1 MKLSMITCPVTGT
14 IGGYTVTKETTMKQI
29 DTAQL
34 DITACQAQA
43 AEYHA
48 RGFNCAQAVAC
59 TLAPAVG
66 LDPQVA
72 FTLTEGFG
80 AGMGGMMQTCGAVTA
95 MFMALGLANS
105 SGDLQACDTKPQT
118 MEKVRELAA
127 EFEKKNGSIVCREL
141 KGIDTGKVLR
151 SCDGCIEDGI
161 RILGEYLL
169 DD

>member
-1 MKLSMITCPVTGT
+1 MKSIEERVAEIKDKHTR
-14 IGGYTVTKETTMKQI
+14 GY
-29 DTAQL
+29 
-34 DITACQAQA
+34 
-43 AEYHA
+43 
-48 RGFNCAQAVAC
+48 NCAQIVLCSYAEE
-59 TLAPAVG
+59 LGIDEEP
-66 LDPQVA
+66 L
-72 FTLTEGFG
+72 FRISEGFG

-118 MEKVRELAA
+118 MKKVRELAA

>member
-1 MKLSMITCPVTGT
+1 MKSIEERVAEIKAKHTR
-14 IGGYTVTKETTMKQI
+14 GY
-29 DTAQL
+29 
-34 DITACQAQA
+34 
-43 AEYHA
+43 
-48 RGFNCAQAVAC
+48 NCAQIVLCSYAEELGIDEE
-59 TLAPAVG
+59 TL
-66 LDPQVA
+66 
-72 FTLTEGFG
+72 FRISEGFG

-118 MEKVRELAA
+118 MKKVRELAA

>member
-1 MKLSMITCPVTGT
+1 MKSIEERVAEIKDKHTR
-14 IGGYTVTKETTMKQI
+14 GY
-29 DTAQL
+29 
-34 DITACQAQA
+34 
-43 AEYHA
+43 
-48 RGFNCAQAVAC
+48 NCAQIVLCSYAEELGIDEE
-59 TLAPAVG
+59 TL
-66 LDPQVA
+66 
-72 FTLTEGFG
+72 FRTSEGFG

-105 SGDLQACDTKPQT
+105 SGNLQACDTKPQT
-118 MEKVRELAA
+118 MKKVRELAA

>member
-1 MKLSMITCPVTGT
+1 MKSIEERVAEIKDKHTR
-14 IGGYTVTKETTMKQI
+14 GY
-29 DTAQL
+29 
-34 DITACQAQA
+34 
-43 AEYHA
+43 
-48 RGFNCAQAVAC
+48 NCAQIVLCSYAEELGIDEE
-59 TLAPAVG
+59 TL
-66 LDPQVA
+66 
-72 FTLTEGFG
+72 FRISEGFG

-118 MEKVRELAA
+118 MKKVRELAA
-127 EFEKKNGSIVCREL
+127 EFEQKNGSIVCREL
-141 KGIDTGKVLR
+141 KGNDTGKVLR

>member
-1 MKLSMITCPVTGT
+1 MKSIEERVAEIKDKHTR
-14 IGGYTVTKETTMKQI
+14 GY
-29 DTAQL
+29 
-34 DITACQAQA
+34 
-43 AEYHA
+43 
-48 RGFNCAQAVAC
+48 NCAQIVLCSYAEELGIDEE
-59 TLAPAVG
+59 TL
-66 LDPQVA
+66 
-72 FTLTEGFG
+72 FRISEGFG

-95 MFMALGLANS
+95 M
-105 SGDLQACDTKPQT
+105 QACDTKPQT
-118 MEKVRELAA
+118 MKKVRELAA

>member
-1 MKLSMITCPVTGT
+1 MKSIEERVAEIKDKHTR
-14 IGGYTVTKETTMKQI
+14 GY
-29 DTAQL
+29 
-34 DITACQAQA
+34 
-43 AEYHA
+43 
-48 RGFNCAQAVAC
+48 NCAQIVLCSYAEELGIDEE
-59 TLAPAVG
+59 TLFRVS
-66 LDPQVA
+66 
-72 FTLTEGFG
+72 EGFG

-118 MEKVRELAA
+118 MKKVRELAA

>member
-1 MKLSMITCPVTGT
+1 MKSIEERVAEIKDKHTR
-14 IGGYTVTKETTMKQI
+14 GY
-29 DTAQL
+29 
-34 DITACQAQA
+34 
-43 AEYHA
+43 
-48 RGFNCAQAVAC
+48 NCAQIVLCSYAEELGIDEE
-59 TLAPAVG
+59 TL
-66 LDPQVA
+66 
-72 FTLTEGFG
+72 FRIFEGFG

-118 MEKVRELAA
+118 MKKVRELAA

>member
-1 MKLSMITCPVTGT
+1 MKSIEERVAEIKDKHTR
-14 IGGYTVTKETTMKQI
+14 GY
-29 DTAQL
+29 
-34 DITACQAQA
+34 
-43 AEYHA
+43 
-48 RGFNCAQAVAC
+48 NCAQIVLCSYAEELGIDEE
-59 TLAPAVG
+59 TL
-66 LDPQVA
+66 
-72 FTLTEGFG
+72 FRISEGFG

-105 SGDLQACDTKPQT
+105 SGNLQACDTKPQT
-118 MEKVRELAA
+118 MKKVRELAA
-127 EFEKKNGSIVCREL
+127 EFEKKNGSSVCREL

>member
-1 MKLSMITCPVTGT
+1 MCREGAWDEL
-14 IGGYTVTKETTMKQI
+14 
-29 DTAQL
+29 
-34 DITACQAQA
+34 
-43 AEYHA
+43 
-48 RGFNCAQAVAC
+48 
-59 TLAPAVG
+59 AVG
-66 LDPQVA
+66 V
-72 FTLTEGFG
+72 TS
-80 AGMGGMMQTCGAVTA
+80 GMGGMMQTCGAVTA

-118 MEKVRELAA
+118 MKKVRELAA

>member
-1 MKLSMITCPVTGT
+1 MKSIEERVAEIKDKHTR
-14 IGGYTVTKETTMKQI
+14 GY
-29 DTAQL
+29 
-34 DITACQAQA
+34 
-43 AEYHA
+43 
-48 RGFNCAQAVAC
+48 NCAQIVLCSYAEELGIDEE
-59 TLAPAVG
+59 TL
-66 LDPQVA
+66 
-72 FTLTEGFG
+72 FRISEGFG

-141 KGIDTGKVLR
+141 KGIDTVKVLR

>member
-1 MKLSMITCPVTGT
+1 MKSIEERVAEIKDKHTR
-14 IGGYTVTKETTMKQI
+14 GY
-29 DTAQL
+29 
-34 DITACQAQA
+34 
-43 AEYHA
+43 
-48 RGFNCAQAVAC
+48 NCAQIVLCSYAEELGIDEE
-59 TLAPAVG
+59 TL
-66 LDPQVA
+66 
-72 FTLTEGFG
+72 FRISEGFG

-118 MEKVRELAA
+118 MKKVRELAA

-161 RILGEYLL
+161 RILGEY
-169 DD
+169 

>member
-1 MKLSMITCPVTGT
+1 MKSIEERVAEIKDKHTR
-14 IGGYTVTKETTMKQI
+14 GY
-29 DTAQL
+29 
-34 DITACQAQA
+34 
-43 AEYHA
+43 
-48 RGFNCAQAVAC
+48 NCAQIVLCSYAEALGIDEE
-59 TLAPAVG
+59 TL
-66 LDPQVA
+66 
-72 FTLTEGFG
+72 FRISEGFG

-105 SGDLQACDTKPQT
+105 SGNLQACDTKPQT
-118 MEKVRELAA
+118 MKKVRELAA

>member
-1 MKLSMITCPVTGT
+1 MKSIEERVAEIKDKHTR
-14 IGGYTVTKETTMKQI
+14 GY
-29 DTAQL
+29 
-34 DITACQAQA
+34 
-43 AEYHA
+43 
-48 RGFNCAQAVAC
+48 NCAQIVLCSYAEELGIDEE
-59 TLAPAVG
+59 TL
-66 LDPQVA
+66 
-72 FTLTEGFG
+72 FRISEGFG

-95 MFMALGLANS
+95 MFMALGMANS

-118 MEKVRELAA
+118 MKKVRELAA

>member
-1 MKLSMITCPVTGT
+1 MKSIEERVAEIKDKHTR
-14 IGGYTVTKETTMKQI
+14 GY
-29 DTAQL
+29 
-34 DITACQAQA
+34 
-43 AEYHA
+43 
-48 RGFNCAQAVAC
+48 NCAQIVLCSYAEELGIDEE
-59 TLAPAVG
+59 TL
-66 LDPQVA
+66 
-72 FTLTEGFG
+72 FRISEGFG
-80 AGMGGMMQTCGAVTA
+80 AGMGGMMLTCGSVTA

-118 MEKVRELAA
+118 MKKVRELAA

>member
-1 MKLSMITCPVTGT
+1 MKSIEERVAEIKDKHTR
-14 IGGYTVTKETTMKQI
+14 GY
-29 DTAQL
+29 
-34 DITACQAQA
+34 
-43 AEYHA
+43 
-48 RGFNCAQAVAC
+48 NCAQIVHCSYAEELGVDEE
-59 TLAPAVG
+59 TLFRIS
-66 LDPQVA
+66 D
-72 FTLTEGFG
+72 GFG

-105 SGDLQACDTKPQT
+105 SGDLQACDTKTQT
-118 MEKVRELAA
+118 MKKVRELAA

>member
-1 MKLSMITCPVTGT
+1 MCGQM
-14 IGGYTVTKETTMKQI
+14 
-29 DTAQL
+29 A
-34 DITACQAQA
+34 
-43 AEYHA
+43 HA
-48 RGFNCAQAVAC
+48 VLWA
-59 TLAPAVG
+59 
-66 LDPQVA
+66 
-72 FTLTEGFG
+72 
-80 AGMGGMMQTCGAVTA
+80 
-95 MFMALGLANS
+95 
-105 SGDLQACDTKPQT
+105 

>member
-1 MKLSMITCPVTGT
+1 MKSIEERVAEIKDNHTR
-14 IGGYTVTKETTMKQI
+14 GY
-29 DTAQL
+29 
-34 DITACQAQA
+34 
-43 AEYHA
+43 
-48 RGFNCAQAVAC
+48 NCAQIVLCSYAEELGIDEE
-59 TLAPAVG
+59 TL
-66 LDPQVA
+66 
-72 FTLTEGFG
+72 FRISEGFG

-118 MEKVRELAA
+118 MKKVRELAA

>member
-1 MKLSMITCPVTGT
+1 MKSIEERVAEIKDKHTR
-14 IGGYTVTKETTMKQI
+14 GY
-29 DTAQL
+29 
-34 DITACQAQA
+34 
-43 AEYHA
+43 
-48 RGFNCAQAVAC
+48 NCAQIVLCSYAEELGIDEE
-59 TLAPAVG
+59 TL
-66 LDPQVA
+66 
-72 FTLTEGFG
+72 FRISEGFG

-105 SGDLQACDTKPQT
+105 SGDLQACDTRPQT
-118 MEKVRELAA
+118 MKKVRELAA

>member
-1 MKLSMITCPVTGT
+1 MMKSIEERVAEIKDKHTR
-14 IGGYTVTKETTMKQI
+14 GY
-29 DTAQL
+29 
-34 DITACQAQA
+34 
-43 AEYHA
+43 
-48 RGFNCAQAVAC
+48 NCAQIVLCSYAEELEIDEE
-59 TLAPAVG
+59 TL
-66 LDPQVA
+66 
-72 FTLTEGFG
+72 FRISEGFG

-105 SGDLQACDTKPQT
+105 SGNLQVCDTKPQT
-118 MEKVRELAA
+118 MKKVRELAA
-127 EFEKKNGSIVCREL
+127 EFEQKNGSIVCREL

>member
-1 MKLSMITCPVTGT
+1 MKSIEERVAEIKDKHTR
-14 IGGYTVTKETTMKQI
+14 GY
-29 DTAQL
+29 
-34 DITACQAQA
+34 
-43 AEYHA
+43 
-48 RGFNCAQAVAC
+48 NCAQIVLCSYAEELGIDEE
-59 TLAPAVG
+59 TL
-66 LDPQVA
+66 
-72 FTLTEGFG
+72 FRISEGFG

-105 SGDLQACDTKPQT
+105 SGDLHACDTKPQT
-118 MEKVRELAA
+118 MKKVRELAA

>member
-1 MKLSMITCPVTGT
+1 MKSIEERVAEIKDKHTR
-14 IGGYTVTKETTMKQI
+14 GY
-29 DTAQL
+29 
-34 DITACQAQA
+34 
-43 AEYHA
+43 
-48 RGFNCAQAVAC
+48 NCAQIVICSYAEELGIDEE
-59 TLAPAVG
+59 TL
-66 LDPQVA
+66 
-72 FTLTEGFG
+72 FRISEGFG

-105 SGDLQACDTKPQT
+105 SGNLQACDTKPQT
-118 MEKVRELAA
+118 MKKVRELAA

>member
-1 MKLSMITCPVTGT
+1 MMKSIEERVAEIKDKHTR
-14 IGGYTVTKETTMKQI
+14 GY
-29 DTAQL
+29 
-34 DITACQAQA
+34 
-43 AEYHA
+43 
-48 RGFNCAQAVAC
+48 NCAQIVLCSYAEE
-59 TLAPAVG
+59 LG
-66 LDPQVA
+66 IDEEML
-72 FTLTEGFG
+72 FRISEGFG

-105 SGDLQACDTKPQT
+105 SGNLQACDTKPQT
-118 MEKVRELAA
+118 MKKVRELAA

>member
-1 MKLSMITCPVTGT
+1 MKSIEERVAEIKDKHTR
-14 IGGYTVTKETTMKQI
+14 GY
-29 DTAQL
+29 
-34 DITACQAQA
+34 
-43 AEYHA
+43 
-48 RGFNCAQAVAC
+48 NCAQIVLCSYAEELGIDEE
-59 TLAPAVG
+59 TL
-66 LDPQVA
+66 
-72 FTLTEGFG
+72 FRISEGFG

-105 SGDLQACDTKPQT
+105 TGDLQACDTKPQT
-118 MEKVRELAA
+118 MKKVRELAA

>member
-1 MKLSMITCPVTGT
+1 MKSIEERVAEIKDKHTR
-14 IGGYTVTKETTMKQI
+14 GY
-29 DTAQL
+29 
-34 DITACQAQA
+34 
-43 AEYHA
+43 
-48 RGFNCAQAVAC
+48 NCAQIVLCSYAEELGIDEE
-59 TLAPAVG
+59 TL
-66 LDPQVA
+66 
-72 FTLTEGFG
+72 FRISEGFG

-118 MEKVRELAA
+118 MKKVRELAT

>member
-1 MKLSMITCPVTGT
+1 MKSIEERVAEIKDKHTR
-14 IGGYTVTKETTMKQI
+14 GY
-29 DTAQL
+29 
-34 DITACQAQA
+34 
-43 AEYHA
+43 
-48 RGFNCAQAVAC
+48 NCAQIVLCSYAEE
-59 TLAPAVG
+59 LG
-66 LDPQVA
+66 IDEEML
-72 FTLTEGFG
+72 FRISEGFG

-118 MEKVRELAA
+118 MKKVRELAA
-127 EFEKKNGSIVCREL
+127 EFEQKNGSIVCREL

>member
-1 MKLSMITCPVTGT
+1 MKSIEERVAEIKDKHTR
-14 IGGYTVTKETTMKQI
+14 GY
-29 DTAQL
+29 
-34 DITACQAQA
+34 
-43 AEYHA
+43 
-48 RGFNCAQAVAC
+48 NCAQIVLCSYAEELGIDEE
-59 TLAPAVG
+59 TL
-66 LDPQVA
+66 
-72 FTLTEGFG
+72 FRISEGCG

-118 MEKVRELAA
+118 MKKVRELAA

>member
-1 MKLSMITCPVTGT
+1 MKSIEERVAEIKDKHTR
-14 IGGYTVTKETTMKQI
+14 GY
-29 DTAQL
+29 
-34 DITACQAQA
+34 
-43 AEYHA
+43 
-48 RGFNCAQAVAC
+48 NCAQIVLCSYAEELGIDEE
-59 TLAPAVG
+59 TL
-66 LDPQVA
+66 
-72 FTLTEGFG
+72 FRISEGFG

-95 MFMALGLANS
+95 MFLALGLANS

-118 MEKVRELAA
+118 MKKVRELAA

>member
-1 MKLSMITCPVTGT
+1 MKSIEERVAEIKDKHTR
-14 IGGYTVTKETTMKQI
+14 GY
-29 DTAQL
+29 
-34 DITACQAQA
+34 
-43 AEYHA
+43 
-48 RGFNCAQAVAC
+48 NCAQIVLCSYAEELGIEE
-59 TLAPAVG
+59 TL
-66 LDPQVA
+66 
-72 FTLTEGFG
+72 FRISEGFG

-118 MEKVRELAA
+118 MKKVRELAA

>member
-1 MKLSMITCPVTGT
+1 MKSIEERVAEIKDKHTR
-14 IGGYTVTKETTMKQI
+14 GY
-29 DTAQL
+29 
-34 DITACQAQA
+34 
-43 AEYHA
+43 
-48 RGFNCAQAVAC
+48 NCAQIVLCSYAEELGIDEE
-59 TLAPAVG
+59 TL
-66 LDPQVA
+66 
-72 FTLTEGFG
+72 FRISEGFG

-105 SGDLQACDTKPQT
+105 LGDLQACDTKTQT
-118 MEKVRELAA
+118 MKKVRELAA